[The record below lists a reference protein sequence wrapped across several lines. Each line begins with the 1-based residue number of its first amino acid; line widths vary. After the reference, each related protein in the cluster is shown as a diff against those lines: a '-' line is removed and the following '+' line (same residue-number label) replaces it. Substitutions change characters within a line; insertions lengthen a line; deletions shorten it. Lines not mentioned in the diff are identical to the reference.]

1 MHLQVLNFLIPIPI
15 TLSHTFKK
23 NMPCANCSCQNKS
36 GCSSV
41 IANGG
46 ASAPLRLNGKKTAG
60 ERTRLWA
67 TTEGSSS
74 QYGSTNGNGDSTET
88 EGLLE
93 EAEEASSSTSTSG
106 SPPAKCEKHN
116 GVRGVCCRELKRE
129 ERHLI
134 DPDVV
139 RDVIIGLSDG
149 LTVPFAL
156 TAGLSGVGSTRIVVL
171 AGLAELVSG
180 AISMGVGGLLSAQA
194 EVSHYNYK
202 LASTSQ
208 RVQQSCSGELE
219 REVCSIL
226 EPFGVPEE
234 IGAMVAAKLQN
245 VEQRDSKRILNQITQ
260 EGGQGLPAPATSSNS
275 VPPPPPTRR
284 SDGLVGPERGLTP
297 FLLRMGEGLE
307 KVEESRVW
315 QSAIVIGTS
324 YFVGGFIPLL
334 PYILLASIQQALFMS
349 IAITGIVLLIFG
361 VAKQKATGAAS
372 DTKGLIWG
380 AFSTLFV
387 GAAAAGSSWIIVRAL
402 EGGSA

>member
-1 MHLQVLNFLIPIPI
+1 
-15 TLSHTFKK
+15 
-23 NMPCANCSCQNKS
+23 MPCANCSCQNKS

-41 IANGG
+41 IANGP
-46 ASAPLRLNGKKTAG
+46 SAPLRSNGKKAATATSG

-67 TTEGSSS
+67 TREGSS
-74 QYGSTNGNGDSTET
+74 QYGSTNGNGNSTEN

-93 EAEEASSSTSTSG
+93 EEEIASSSTSVSG
-106 SPPAKCEKHN
+106 APPAKCEKHN

-245 VEQRDSKRILNQITQ
+245 VEQKDSKRALNQIAQ
-260 EGGQGLPAPATSSNS
+260 ESGQGLPAPATSSHS

-324 YFVGGFIPLL
+324 YFLGGFIPLL
-334 PYILLASIQQALFMS
+334 PYILLASVQQALFMS

-361 VAKQKATGAAS
+361 VVKQKATGAAS